1 MAEEAQGSEEFG
13 GRLVQIL
20 NDGATALMISIG
32 HRTGLFDTMA
42 ELPPSRSEEI
52 AKASGL
58 QERYVREWLGGVTT
72 GGVVE
77 HDPESLTFSLPPER
91 AAWLTR
97 AAGLGNLAGT
107 MQFIGLLASVEDE
120 VVERFRIGGGVP
132 YSAFPR
138 FHAVMAE
145 DSGMVHDA
153 TLIEGILPLVPG
165 ILERL
170 RTGIDVAD
178 IGCGSGHAINLM
190 AEAFPASRFTGID
203 LSGEAIA
210 VARTEAAAKDLTN
223 SRFEVRDAATL
234 DGSEQFD
241 LIATFDAIHDQ
252 ARPDLALAGIAA
264 SLRPGGVY
272 LCVDIKGSSTVAGD
286 MELPLAPMLYA
297 TSTMHCMTVSLA
309 EGGLGLGTMWG
320 EKVAR
325 KMLADA
331 GFTSVE
337 LREIPEDIA
346 NNYYIATK
354 G

>member
-1 MAEEAQGSEEFG
+1 MPDEPQGSEEFA
-13 GRLVQIL
+13 GRVLQIL
-20 NDGATALMISIG
+20 NDGATAIMVSIG
-32 HRTGLFDTMA
+32 HKTGLFDTMA
-42 ELPPSRSEEI
+42 GLPPSTSEEI
-52 AKASGL
+52 AKAAGL
-58 QERYVREWLGGVTT
+58 QERYVREWLGAVTT
-72 GGVVE
+72 GGIVE
-77 HDPESLTFSLPPER
+77 HDPERLTFTLPPER
-91 AAWLTR
+91 SAWLTR
-97 AAGLGNLAGT
+97 AAGPANLASS
-107 MQFIGLLASVEDE
+107 MQVLGMMASVEDE
-120 VVERFRIGGGVP
+120 VAERFRIGGGVP
-132 YSAFPR
+132 YSAFPK
-138 FHAVMAE
+138 FHSWMAE
-145 DSGMVHDA
+145 DSAAIHDA

-170 RTGIDVAD
+170 QAGIDVAD

-190 AEAFPASRFTGID
+190 AEAFPASRFMGID
-203 LSGEAIA
+203 LSEQAIA
-210 VARTEAAAKDLTN
+210 VAREEAEAKGLKN
-223 SRFEVRDAATL
+223 ARFEVRDAATL

-241 LIATFDAIHDQ
+241 FVTTFDAVHDQ

-272 LCVDIKGSSTVAGD
+272 LCVDIKGTSTVVGD
-286 MELPLAPMLYA
+286 MDLPLAPMLYA
-297 TSTMHCMTVSLA
+297 ISTMHCMTVSLA